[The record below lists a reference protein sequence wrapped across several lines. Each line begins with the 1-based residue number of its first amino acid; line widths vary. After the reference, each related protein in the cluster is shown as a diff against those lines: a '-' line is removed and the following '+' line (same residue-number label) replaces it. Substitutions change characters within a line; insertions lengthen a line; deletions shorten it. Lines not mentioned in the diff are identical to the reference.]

1 MRGVGVPPGDV
12 PSPSSEL
19 QEPAPPTPAV
29 PAPAVRPAT
38 LPVTRD
44 PGPCCLRCRLQPAE
58 AGEATP
64 PTCLPGQWSPSPW
77 HPSVSHLRPHGSLRL
92 VPLEALAL
100 GSDGDG
106 ASSWVLGPLGRAT
119 ARPPALRG

>member
-1 MRGVGVPPGDV
+1 MRGAGVPPGDV

-19 QEPAPPTPAV
+19 QEPAPP
-29 PAPAVRPAT
+29 RPPSR
-38 LPVTRD
+38 LPLSGLPPSPVTRD

-77 HPSVSHLRPHGSLRL
+77 HPNVSHLRPHGSLRL